1 MTREE
6 LEDQRFDREF
16 DGIENPWIAD
26 ESDIETEDEE

>member
-16 DGIENPWIAD
+16 DGINAWIAD
-26 ESDIETEDEE
+26 ESDIETETEE